1 VDKVLMTCKNNE
13 YRALSSLLLRQYTE
27 IFLNNS
33 NRVSPQNDLLNWL
46 NLSRINRDLLALM
59 IQACVEDKPH
69 SYSEL
74 QELAHI
80 SRNTVKNAVRLAV
93 EWGIADVTYD
103 NTKAQIMT
111 TESVMSQYFDL
122 IEAVIEEMSEAEK
135 AALSNLLG
143 E

>member
-1 VDKVLMTCKNNE
+1 MTCKNNE

-46 NLSRINRDLLALM
+46 NLSRINRDFLALM
-59 IQACVEDKPH
+59 IQARVEDKPH

-103 NTKAQIMT
+103 NTKAQIMA

>member
-1 VDKVLMTCKNNE
+1 
-13 YRALSSLLLRQYTE
+13 LRQYTE

-59 IQACVEDKPH
+59 IQARVEDKPH

-103 NTKAQIMT
+103 NTKAQIMA

>member
-1 VDKVLMTCKNNE
+1 
-13 YRALSSLLLRQYTE
+13 LLRQYTE

-46 NLSRINRDLLALM
+46 NLSRINRDFLALM
-59 IQACVEDKPH
+59 IQARVEDKPH

-103 NTKAQIMT
+103 NTKAQIMA

>member
-1 VDKVLMTCKNNE
+1 VDKVLMTYKNNE

-46 NLSRINRDLLALM
+46 NLSRINRDFLALM
-59 IQACVEDKPH
+59 IQARVEDKPH

-103 NTKAQIMT
+103 NTKAQIMA

>member
-1 VDKVLMTCKNNE
+1 MTYKNNE

-59 IQACVEDKPH
+59 IQARVEDKPH

-103 NTKAQIMT
+103 NTKAQIMA

>member
-1 VDKVLMTCKNNE
+1 MTCKNNE

-59 IQACVEDKPH
+59 IQARVEDKPH

-103 NTKAQIMT
+103 NTKAQIMA

>member
-1 VDKVLMTCKNNE
+1 MTYKNNE

-46 NLSRINRDLLALM
+46 NLSRINRDFLALM
-59 IQACVEDKPH
+59 IQARVEDKPH

-103 NTKAQIMT
+103 NTKAQIMA

>member
-1 VDKVLMTCKNNE
+1 MTYKNNE

-59 IQACVEDKPH
+59 IQARVEDKPH

-93 EWGIADVTYD
+93 
-103 NTKAQIMT
+103 
-111 TESVMSQYFDL
+111 
-122 IEAVIEEMSEAEK
+122 
-135 AALSNLLG
+135 
-143 E
+143 

>member
-1 VDKVLMTCKNNE
+1 VDKVLMTYKNNE

-59 IQACVEDKPH
+59 IQARVEDKPH

-103 NTKAQIMT
+103 NTKAQIMA

>member
-59 IQACVEDKPH
+59 IQARVEDKPH

-103 NTKAQIMT
+103 NTKAQIMA

>member
-1 VDKVLMTCKNNE
+1 MTYKNNE

-33 NRVSPQNDLLNWL
+33 NRVSPQNDLINWL

-59 IQACVEDKPH
+59 IQARVEDKPH

-103 NTKAQIMT
+103 NTKAQIMA